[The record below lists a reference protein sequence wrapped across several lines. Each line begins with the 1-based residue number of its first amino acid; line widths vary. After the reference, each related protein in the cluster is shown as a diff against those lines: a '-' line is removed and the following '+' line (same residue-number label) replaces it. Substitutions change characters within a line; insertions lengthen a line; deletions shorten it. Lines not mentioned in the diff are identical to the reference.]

1 MEVGEEG
8 GAAEE
13 EDGVED
19 ELGRGREGGAVGR
32 VVEEDGGQEGEQR
45 KMICCNTEWDDTQSC
60 NAPSRNK
67 PSSDK
72 RETNKIG
79 SEYRR
84 ESAS

>member
-32 VVEEDGGQEGEQR
+32 VVEEDGGQEGE
-45 KMICCNTEWDDTQSC
+45 
-60 NAPSRNK
+60 
-67 PSSDK
+67 
-72 RETNKIG
+72 
-79 SEYRR
+79 
-84 ESAS
+84 